1 MAVLPPAATPPA
13 DPPAVD
19 LRWMG
24 LFVLAGLAA
33 SGYATWVHHQV
44 ITDPAYAAVCDVS
57 ANVSCTNAYTS
68 AYGTFAGIS
77 VALLG
82 AVYFTGLLLLLG
94 FGAALPRL
102 GGNIAGY
109 VFAASI
115 VGLAGVFYLGYAS
128 FVVLK
133 NVCLVCVATYV
144 AVIGLFVSAAVATRI
159 PMRTLPARLAADLAT
174 LLRTPAAAA
183 AALAFAALAVGAIR
197 WFPAE
202 AVSAASAPADAGQAA
217 AAATPAL
224 PADALREL
232 EQFLAGQQRVPVM
245 VPTEGAA
252 VVLVKFNDYMCPP
265 CGQTFAMYKPVLAKY
280 AREYPGKLK
289 FVTKDY
295 PLDPECNR
303 LAPGGAHMASCE
315 AAVAVRLAR
324 EKGKAD
330 AMEDWLFA
338 NQPTLTPVRV
348 KEAARMVGG
357 VPDFEARYAT
367 VLQLVK
373 GDIEQG
379 GQLQVQGTP
388 TFFLN
393 GIRLPG
399 LRPEFLDAAIA
410 LELKRAGV
418 AVK

>member
-1 MAVLPPAATPPA
+1 MAHSPAAPA
-13 DPPAVD
+13 APVD
-19 LRWMG
+19 LRWMALFATVG
-24 LFVLAGLAA
+24 LVAAA
-33 SGYATWVHHQV
+33 SSTWVHHQV
-44 ITDPAYAAVCDVS
+44 ISDPTYASFCDVS
-57 ANVSCTNAYTS
+57 SSLSCTNAYTS
-68 AYGTFAGIS
+68 RYGSFAGIS

-82 AVYFTGLLLLLG
+82 ALYFAGVLLLLG
-94 FGAALPRL
+94 FGAAARAVRP
-102 GGNIAGY
+102 NVAAY
-109 VFAASI
+109 VFAAAI

-133 NVCLVCVATYV
+133 TVCLLCVATYV
-144 AVIGLFVSAAVATRI
+144 AVLGLFVSAAAATRI
-159 PMRTLPARLAADLAT
+159 PMRTLPERLAADLST
-174 LLRTPAAAA
+174 ILRTPAAAA
-183 AALAFAALAVGAIR
+183 AAVAFVVLAAGAVR

-202 AVSAASAPADAGQAA
+202 PVTAASTDGAGQAA
-217 AAATPAL
+217 TPATAAV
-224 PADALREL
+224 PADQLKEL
-232 EQFLAGQQRVPVM
+232 EQFLGAQQRVPVM
-245 VPTEGAA
+245 VASEGAA
-252 VVLVKFNDYMCPP
+252 VVLVKFNDYQCPP
-265 CGQTFAMYKPVLAKY
+265 CGQTFEMYKPVLAKY
-280 AREYPGKLK
+280 AKEYPGKVK
-289 FVTKDY
+289 YITKDY

-303 LAPGGAHMASCE
+303 LAPSGGHMASCE
-315 AAVAVRLAR
+315 AAVSVRLAR

-338 NQPTLTPVRV
+338 NQPTLTPARV

-357 VPDFEARYAT
+357 VSDFDTRYAS

-410 LELKRAGV
+410 IELKKAGV